1 VGFGVALFS
10 EPHGYRGGARSPQ
23 VSLGE
28 QKDALS
34 QARPPRLALDTL
46 QKSVCVWS
54 TYMFRLHRKRER
66 ERERERC
73 IYIYISEIICIYTH
87 VWRYLH
93 RCDNI

>member
-1 VGFGVALFS
+1 MGFGGALFS

-46 QKSVCVWS
+46 QKSLCVWS

-66 ERERERC
+66 EREMERC
-73 IYIYISEIICIYTH
+73 IYIYIRNYLYMHTCLEI
-87 VWRYLH
+87 LA
-93 RCDNI
+93 

>member
-1 VGFGVALFS
+1 MGFGVALFS

-46 QKSVCVWS
+46 QKSVCVCGQH
-54 TYMFRLHRKRER
+54 TCLDYIEKER
-66 ERERERC
+66 ERGRGRDV
-73 IYIYISEIICIYTH
+73 YIYISEIICIYTH